1 MATSIDTM
9 AADNINRNNVAASA
23 LEQTFGQLQKVS
35 DAAIAVT
42 QGAATDAQLVR
53 RTEAM
58 ASAEA
63 SKRTADF
70 SMAIGTNPDAANY
83 ALEKL
88 VDQANKGF
96 EAQRA
101 NADRITNALT
111 PQNIVKDPLQYIAD
125 VVMFDWNQMK
135 QKALDSSVAS
145 TVNQIQ
151 TLNNS
156 TQEHRQTMNAIAQP
170 VTTESALASARVAK
184 AEVDIKVGQ
193 LQIDSLRTNAEG
205 VTKVAAL
212 KNSNMDI
219 ALRARDQQLQEQQIA
234 IARQNAA
241 LSAQSLSLQIEDRKD
256 ARQLKQ
262 EQLATRTNMLAAVNA
277 GREINGGLPAF
288 RTFEEMQATMEL
300 DPKQKEFILSQY
312 NAGMTA
318 AQTGAATI
326 GKDPYSTIKYIAG
339 TNAVISDGRTK
350 VLGFLDKVKGAV
362 ANDPKL
368 VSTIKKESDLA
379 SAINNSALSAANSML
394 KNVSS
399 GANNIYSPPPL
410 AAMVQDPEFS
420 KTYTAQKIMAPMVA
434 GGVTD
439 TNLKGVVGMVIEAA
453 RKGTIPQAQ
462 ADNEIGFLAN
472 KIMGYN
478 NELYRYNATAGLPN
492 MKSVNVPMDDNS
504 SFQNATNNTFGPGGV
519 GANTSIARTMTGL
532 LGGNNEVIVDLA
544 NPVKRSEYI
553 NKKMA
558 QSIPPVLRQQAAKTT
573 KLGAP

>member
-1 MATSIDTM
+1 MATSIDSM
-9 AADNINRNNVAASA
+9 AVDNINRNNVAASA
-23 LEQTFGQLQKVS
+23 LEQTFGQMADVS
-35 DAAIAVT
+35 KAAIAIT
-42 QGAATDAQLVR
+42 EGAAQDASLVR
-53 RTEAM
+53 TTEAM
-58 ASAEA
+58 ATADA
-63 SKRTADF
+63 ARRTANF
-70 SMAIGTNPDAANY
+70 STAIGTNPDAANY

-88 VDQANKGF
+88 VTQANQSF
-96 EAQRA
+96 EASRA
-101 NADRITNALT
+101 NAERINNALT
-111 PQNIVKDPLQYIAD
+111 PQNALKDPLQWVAD

-135 QKALDSSVAS
+135 QKSLDGQVAS

-151 TLNNS
+151 TLNNA

-170 VTTESALASARVAK
+170 VTTESALAAGRVAK
-184 AEVDIKVGQ
+184 AEIDMKVGQ
-193 LQIDSLRTNAEG
+193 LQLDALRTNAEG

-241 LSAQSLSLQIEDRKD
+241 LTAQSISLQIEDRKD

-326 GKDPYSTIKYIAG
+326 GKDPYSTIKYLAG
-339 TNAVISDGRTK
+339 TNAQISDGRSK
-350 VLGFLDKVKGAV
+350 VIGFLDKVKGAV
-362 ANDPKL
+362 AADPKL
-368 VSTIKKESDLA
+368 VGTIKKESDLSA
-379 SAINNSALSAANSML
+379 AINNSALSAANSML
-394 KNVSS
+394 KNVAS
-399 GANNIYSPPPL
+399 GTNNIYAPPPL
-410 AAMVQDPEFS
+410 DAMLQDPEFS
-420 KTYTAQKIMAPMVA
+420 KTYTAQKVMAPLAA
-434 GGVTD
+434 GGTTNTD
-439 TNLKGVVGMVIEAA
+439 MKGIVGMVIEAA

-462 ADNEIGFLAN
+462 ADSEIGFLAN
-472 KIMGYN
+472 KVMGYN

-504 SFQNATNNTFGPGGV
+504 SFQNATNQTFGPGGV
-519 GANTSIARTMTGL
+519 GSTTGVARTML
-532 LGGNNEVIVDLA
+532 ALVGGNNEIIVDLA

-573 KLGAP
+573 KLGAQ